1 MQPDYMFCICTHG
14 HFLRKDVK
22 FYRRRNFIELMRVK
36 SQNKFLLINLDN
48 RFVLTVSSVQKVQWL
63 MGRWVSLRVYDH
75 LSLTETD
82 R

>member
-1 MQPDYMFCICTHG
+1 MQTDYMFCICTHG

-22 FYRRRNFIELMRVK
+22 FYRRRNFIELMWVK

-48 RFVLTVSSVQKVQWL
+48 TFVLTVSSVQKLQWL
-63 MGRWVSLRVYDH
+63 MGRKVSLRVYD